1 MSPTDNI
8 LVFADTIGP
17 RAAYIIR
24 TLLCDFLGLDVQFAS
39 NIQEFEGFAGP
50 KLSWSKEKQS
60 DACHV
65 FNSQMINNSNLSDIV
80 FPDKTHIDNHTFS
93 DDFDVFYFCF
103 LMLTRA
109 EEYKKVQTDD
119 HGRFPIESCSAFQ
132 KGLLSIPV
140 VDVMCEALK
149 NHLLKHYPYLK
160 TDESKYRAI
169 LTFDIDLAWAYKE
182 KPFLRNIGAMLR
194 DLLTG
199 NMKNLKARLLVQRG
213 KKEDPFHVYEY
224 LKEIIERNSA
234 EAIFFFQMRSGGKYD
249 KAVNVNSKAFHQLVS
264 FISEFAKIGLH
275 PSYGGGQNFS
285 EITREKKVLEEITA
299 MPVLYSRQHFLR
311 IMIPKTPQ
319 QLVKAGISND
329 FTLGFA
335 QQIGWRAG
343 TTKPFPFFD
352 INTNQVLPLMMY
364 PVSVMDG
371 TLKEYLNLSTENAV
385 VKMNEIIDCVKR
397 YNGVFIPLWHNET
410 ISNTGKWKGWRE
422 LVFEKMIQELYKTT
436 NLKAFD

>member
-8 LVFADTIGP
+8 LVYTDTPGQ

-24 TLLCDFLGLDVQFAS
+24 TLLCDFLGIDVQFAKD
-39 NIQEFEGFAGP
+39 IEEFQEFSGP
-50 KLSWSKEKQS
+50 KLSWCKEKLGNE
-60 DACHV
+60 CHV
-65 FNSQMINNSNLSDIV
+65 YNCQLINKSNLPDVI
-80 FPDKTHIDNHTFS
+80 FPEMNHIENHTFS
-93 DDFDVFYFCF
+93 DDFDVFFFCF

-132 KGLLSIPV
+132 KKLLSIPL

-149 NHLLKHYPYLK
+149 KHLLKRFPNVK
-160 TDESKYRAI
+160 TDEPSFRTI
-169 LTFDIDLAWAYKE
+169 LTFDIDLAWKYKE
-182 KPFLRNIGAMLR
+182 KPLLRNIGAMLK

-199 NMKNLKARLLVQRG
+199 NVKNLKTRLLVQKG
-213 KKEDPFHVYEY
+213 KMEDPFNVYHY
-224 LKEIIERNSA
+224 LKKIIEENSA
-234 EAIFFFQMRSGGKYD
+234 EAIFFFQMKSNGKFD
-249 KAVNVNSKAFHQLVS
+249 KAVKVKSKAFHDLVH
-264 FISEFAKIGLH
+264 FVSEFAKIGLH
-275 PSYGGGQNFS
+275 PSYAGGQHS
-285 EITREKKVLEEITA
+285 LEIGKEKKILEEITG

-311 IMIPKTPQ
+311 ILIHKTPQ

-335 QQIGWRAG
+335 QQPGWRAG

-352 INTNQVLPLMMY
+352 LNSNQVLPIMMY

-371 TLKEYLNLSTENAV
+371 TLNEY
-385 VKMNEIIDCVKR
+385 MNYSPKQALELMKEIIDCVKR

-410 ISNTGKWKGWRE
+410 ISNTGKWKAWRE
-422 LVFEKMIQELYKTT
+422 LVFEKMIQELYTSSS
-436 NLKAFD
+436 